1 MANQKQ
7 FRLNSLAWVK
17 HEIDESLA
25 QAREAVLAYAN
36 DPDTVTH
43 LGTALPLIKDV
54 LGTLEVAEL
63 QGAAMLA
70 RECLEVVRALAA
82 GECRQREEAARL
94 VVRAL
99 IQLPDYLEYIQ
110 SGQEDIPIVL
120 VSILNDLRNVRNEE
134 LLSDGVVE
142 IPSLEQGEEDARIL
156 DGQRHSG
163 EDLGKIAHL
172 TRHAFELGLL
182 GLYRN
187 QNVDESLRK
196 MALVCK
202 RLRFASG
209 TRAGRRLWWVTE
221 ALLTALHTRSLDS
234 SAAVKA
240 LLGKVARQIKLLF
253 ELGEQEFSAQ
263 IPAALVRSILYYVG
277 NAQPDHPLVAAVQEA
292 YFLHEDLPSP
302 AERAAVR
309 SSMAGHNRALY
320 RSVAKALSEDLADI
334 KDQIEAYPAAEDE
347 VAALR
352 ALVASLARLADTLGM
367 LELEALQDRARQEH
381 DELQRLLQNGRVP
394 DAEVLARLAEMLV
407 GVEGAIAAFEI
418 DGQGVLRGEDTTEPA
433 DLRAVRATVVRET
446 LSDIEQ
452 IKQQV
457 QAHAER
463 GDAEALA
470 AVPGHLTRMH
480 GALVLLEIDDAVTL
494 VDGLRAY
501 LQRAVAAQ
509 ARLPQDALE
518 RLAEAVAA
526 LEVFLEVLDST
537 GQAHEEY
544 LQAGLEALQALERI
558 EPAPVEAVQPAAFE
572 APTAETQLVV
582 DDGLPAGL
590 AGPDESVA
598 EGVEQTLLDLEALT
612 ESLRFDDDEE
622 GAADEQP
629 WALEDDLTGTVLM
642 DAIEAADDEVARI
655 GEGLEPTQ
663 QVEAET
669 ELAVFEEG
677 PDASGAALTLVDV
690 LPEPEPAAAVDPF
703 AELPVMR
710 EAADP
715 EMLEIFVEELED
727 ELARLREAVPAWRER
742 PDDAELQTVIRRA
755 FHTLK
760 GSGRL
765 IGAEVLGEFAWAHE
779 KLLNAVLDGQLAPR
793 PELIACI
800 AEAVAL
806 LPGLRDDLA
815 EARRP
820 GQPVLAQMAWAAR
833 LAEGRFD
840 EHWRES
846 PAGTPDET
854 AAAPATEAA
863 EAAPAA
869 ESEDLSVDLDALLA
883 TEGGQAEMPD
893 VPATEAAEAA
903 PVAESEELSVDLD
916 ALLAT
921 EGGQA
926 AAATP
931 PPADVAEADLAE
943 DFTAALREL
952 PEAELPPA
960 TDAPDDNDTAAPLLA
975 VGPEDLDAL
984 AGDFERALGDGE
996 PAELEEALEQEPA
1009 DLTAEPF
1016 AFGGFG
1022 DEADADLEALLSETG
1037 SGMAPEGLDESAE
1050 FDALEMLIADDTTGD
1065 AAAPLADLPAET
1077 AAGAPDEERR
1087 ELLAIFGNEARQ
1099 HLASIAAERERLA
1112 ALAAGEPPGEALR
1125 RAVHTLN
1132 GSARTAEVPA
1142 IHTVASLF
1150 ERYLRD
1156 KHERQAPLDAQDLAL
1171 LADLEAHVA
1180 AVLEALEAG
1189 GALPEADA
1197 LKARMAALLEA
1208 AEQAP
1213 ATEAPP
1219 AEQAPVV
1226 ETPATEAP
1234 GAAPGDDASEVD
1246 AGAQAEPVAGEEE
1259 TVAPEAGGESASG
1272 PVSDEG
1278 VPAAEPSPT
1287 VEVAEPAD
1295 ALVEVFLEE
1304 SQDILDV
1311 CEEAMARWQNQ
1322 PEERAPVGDLRR
1334 ELHTL
1339 KGGARMAGLTELG
1352 NLAHALETLFI
1363 DVAEERLAPGRGLFK
1378 VIHAAFDRIN
1388 EMTEAARQGHPLPA
1402 VDDVLDLL
1410 VRARQDSDSAEAA
1423 ASSVLEQ
1430 AIAAARERP
1439 APGAETPVGEAAA
1452 AAEAPPAG
1460 HLQEAVKV
1468 PAELLDQLL
1477 DNVGE
1482 ANVYRARIEQQMTSF
1497 GFNLQE
1503 LDQTIRRLT
1512 EQLRRLEMEAEA
1524 QILHRLEEQDIDPD
1538 ESGIYEKFDPLE
1550 LDRYSNVQQL
1560 SRALAEST
1568 NDLVSIHGLLS
1579 AELATVEQ
1587 LVAQQERIGRSLQ
1600 DGLMQTRMSSF
1611 RVMVPRLRRVVRR
1624 TALELDKEAELRVQG
1639 AEEEMDRK
1647 ILEGV
1652 VVPLEHMLRNAVAH
1666 GIEPPEVRRAAGK
1679 PPVGTVDIHIR
1690 REGAEVVIEV
1700 ADDGAGIDHD
1710 RVLARAREL
1719 GLVEPGQELAERD
1732 IHALI
1737 LEPGFSTAE
1746 TVSQVAGRGVGMDV
1760 VQNQL
1765 NQLNG
1770 VLEVAST
1777 PGKGTRFTISLPYT
1791 LAISQSLLVRMGGAT
1806 YAIPMASVDGIIQ
1819 LKGKALNEKLAQ
1831 QPPVIRYGSRD
1842 YRLRQLARV
1851 LEPEAA
1857 VTRYDE
1863 AQTYHLI
1870 LSHAGEH
1877 DAAFVIDALEGNQ
1890 EVVVKSAGPL
1900 LSQAPGI
1907 SGATILGD
1915 GRVVLILDIPGLI
1928 RSLAGQAELPA
1939 APPPEVAPAE
1949 QRKPLIMVVD
1959 DSITIRKVTAKMLT
1973 RSHYEVVT
1981 AKDGRDALS
1990 QLQNARPD
1998 MLLLDIEMPRMDGFE
2013 LAQHLK
2019 GSVEYR
2025 DIPIIM
2031 ISSRTGRKHREKAQ
2045 ELGVERF
2052 LGKPYQDAELL
2063 ETIES
2068 LLDRTQVAHG
2078 STLH

>member
-1 MANQKQ
+1 MDLDA
-7 FRLNSLAWVK
+7 LLAT
-17 HEIDESLA
+17 D
-25 QAREAVLAYAN
+25 
-36 DPDTVTH
+36 
-43 LGTALPLIKDV
+43 G
-54 LGTLEVAEL
+54 
-63 QGAAMLA
+63 
-70 RECLEVVRALAA
+70 
-82 GECRQREEAARL
+82 
-94 VVRAL
+94 
-99 IQLPDYLEYIQ
+99 
-110 SGQEDIPIVL
+110 GQEETPDVP
-120 VSILNDLRNVRNEE
+120 
-134 LLSDGVVE
+134 
-142 IPSLEQGEEDARIL
+142 
-156 DGQRHSG
+156 
-163 EDLGKIAHL
+163 
-172 TRHAFELGLL
+172 
-182 GLYRN
+182 
-187 QNVDESLRK
+187 
-196 MALVCK
+196 
-202 RLRFASG
+202 AS
-209 TRAGRRLWWVTE
+209 
-221 ALLTALHTRSLDS
+221 
-234 SAAVKA
+234 
-240 LLGKVARQIKLLF
+240 
-253 ELGEQEFSAQ
+253 
-263 IPAALVRSILYYVG
+263 
-277 NAQPDHPLVAAVQEA
+277 
-292 YFLHEDLPSP
+292 
-302 AERAAVR
+302 
-309 SSMAGHNRALY
+309 
-320 RSVAKALSEDLADI
+320 
-334 KDQIEAYPAAEDE
+334 
-347 VAALR
+347 
-352 ALVASLARLADTLGM
+352 
-367 LELEALQDRARQEH
+367 
-381 DELQRLLQNGRVP
+381 
-394 DAEVLARLAEMLV
+394 
-407 GVEGAIAAFEI
+407 
-418 DGQGVLRGEDTTEPA
+418 
-433 DLRAVRATVVRET
+433 
-446 LSDIEQ
+446 
-452 IKQQV
+452 
-457 QAHAER
+457 
-463 GDAEALA
+463 
-470 AVPGHLTRMH
+470 
-480 GALVLLEIDDAVTL
+480 
-494 VDGLRAY
+494 
-501 LQRAVAAQ
+501 
-509 ARLPQDALE
+509 
-518 RLAEAVAA
+518 AEAVDA
-526 LEVFLEVLDST
+526 T
-537 GQAHEEY
+537 
-544 LQAGLEALQALERI
+544 
-558 EPAPVEAVQPAAFE
+558 PVEA
-572 APTAETQLVV
+572 
-582 DDGLPAGL
+582 G
-590 AGPDESVA
+590 
-598 EGVEQTLLDLEALT
+598 
-612 ESLRFDDDEE
+612 EE
-622 GAADEQP
+622 
-629 WALEDDLTGTVLM
+629 
-642 DAIEAADDEVARI
+642 R
-655 GEGLEPTQ
+655 
-663 QVEAET
+663 
-669 ELAVFEEG
+669 
-677 PDASGAALTLVDV
+677 
-690 LPEPEPAAAVDPF
+690 
-703 AELPVMR
+703 
-710 EAADP
+710 
-715 EMLEIFVEELED
+715 
-727 ELARLREAVPAWRER
+727 
-742 PDDAELQTVIRRA
+742 
-755 FHTLK
+755 
-760 GSGRL
+760 
-765 IGAEVLGEFAWAHE
+765 
-779 KLLNAVLDGQLAPR
+779 
-793 PELIACI
+793 
-800 AEAVAL
+800 
-806 LPGLRDDLA
+806 
-815 EARRP
+815 
-820 GQPVLAQMAWAAR
+820 
-833 LAEGRFD
+833 
-840 EHWRES
+840 
-846 PAGTPDET
+846 
-854 AAAPATEAA
+854 
-863 EAAPAA
+863 
-869 ESEDLSVDLDALLA
+869 SVDLDALLA
-883 TEGGQAEMPD
+883 TEGGQVETPIAES
-893 VPATEAAEAA
+893 AEADS
-903 PVAESEELSVDLD
+903 PSLVDE
-916 ALLAT
+916 T
-921 EGGQA
+921 E
-926 AAATP
+926 
-931 PPADVAEADLAE
+931 VDLAE
-943 DFTAALREL
+943 DFTAVLRGL
-952 PEAELPPA
+952 PQAGPPSM
-960 TDAPDDNDTAAPLLA
+960 TDTPDDSATAAPLLP
-975 VGPEDLDAL
+975 VGTEDLDAL

-1016 AFGGFG
+1016 SFGGFE
-1022 DEADADLEALLSETG
+1022 DEADADLEALLSETS
-1037 SGMAPEGLDESAE
+1037 SGAAPEGLDESAE
-1050 FDALEMLIADDTTGD
+1050 FDALEMLIADETSDD
-1065 AAAPLADLPAET
+1065 AAPPLADLTTEPSLDAV
-1077 AAGAPDEERR
+1077 DEERR

-1112 ALAAGEPPGEALR
+1112 ALAEGEPPSEALR

-1142 IHTVASLF
+1142 IHAVASLF
-1150 ERYLRD
+1150 ERYLRG
-1156 KHERQAPLDAQDLAL
+1156 KHERGVSLDAQDLAL

-1180 AVLEALEAG
+1180 AVLDALKAG
-1189 GALPEADA
+1189 EALPEADA
-1197 LKARMAALLEA
+1197 LKARMTALLA
-1208 AEQAP
+1208 AMEQASAAGAAP
-1213 ATEAPP
+1213 AGGVPEAETAEAEAPP
-1219 AEQAPVV
+1219 A
-1226 ETPATEAP
+1226 AP
-1234 GAAPGDDASEVD
+1234 GAEATDGLGEV
-1246 AGAQAEPVAGEEE
+1246 QAEPHTGEAAVGEAAA
-1259 TVAPEAGGESASG
+1259 APEAGAASAPEPTPDVEMPAGESSH
-1272 PVSDEG
+1272 
-1278 VPAAEPSPT
+1278 T

-1322 PEERAPVGDLRR
+1322 PEDRAPVGDLRR

-1363 DVAEERLAPGRGLFK
+1363 DVAEERLAPCRGLFK

-1410 VRARQDSDSAEAA
+1410 DRARQDSDSAEAA

-1430 AIAAARERP
+1430 AIAAARARP
-1439 APGAETPVGEAAA
+1439 ALGGGLPAGGALPAGEVSAGGGTV
-1452 AAEAPPAG
+1452 G

-1468 PAELLDQLL
+1468 PAELLDHLL

-1679 PPVGTVDIHIR
+1679 PPVGTVDIRIR

-1700 ADDGAGIDHD
+1700 ADDGAGIDRD

-1791 LAISQSLLVRMGGAT
+1791 LAISQSLLVRMGGTT

-1842 YRLRQLARV
+1842 YHLRQLARV
-1851 LEPEAA
+1851 LEPDAA

-1863 AQTYHLI
+1863 TQTYHLI

-1877 DAAFVIDALEGNQ
+1877 DAAFVVDALEGNQ
-1890 EVVVKSAGPL
+1890 EVVVKSVGPL

-1915 GRVVLILDIPGLI
+1915 GRVVLILDVPGMI
-1928 RSLAGQAELPA
+1928 RSMAGQAELPA
-1939 APPPEVAPAE
+1939 APPPEVTPAA

-1959 DSITIRKVTAKMLT
+1959 DSITIRKVTAKMLI
-1973 RSHYEVVT
+1973 RSHYEVMT

-2019 GSVEYR
+2019 GSAEYR

-2068 LLDRTQVAHG
+2068 LLDRTRVAHG
-2078 STLH
+2078 SSLH